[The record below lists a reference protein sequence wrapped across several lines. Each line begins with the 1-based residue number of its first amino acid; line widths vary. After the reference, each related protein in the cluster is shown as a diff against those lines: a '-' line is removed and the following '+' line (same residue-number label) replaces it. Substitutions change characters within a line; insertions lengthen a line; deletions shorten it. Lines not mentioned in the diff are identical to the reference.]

1 MKKLIKN
8 IRHFYLVLG
17 VAVVI
22 FLTQCG
28 LNPFTIEMPASTDAG
43 QMVTFKLHGSTMS
56 RIDNTQANPTYAT
69 KLMVGIM
76 VPKNWNAKQ
85 NTTVS
90 LASPK
95 GDETMVM
102 VPDGEI
108 EPVSGQNWPNAAKR
122 RFGIGPN
129 LFDDFEWIIYRTNK
143 VYTFV
148 NNEDIDFTV
157 NVNTRVGTE
166 NMVTKLGFYLGSSKE
181 NLRPDDGDY
190 TKVAFSNQFE
200 VKNGTGDLVDF
211 INPQLSKIDP
221 VKSQDNDI
229 ITFTFDAGVT
239 NTGLSNTEE
248 IYLCAKAFDQ
258 NNTVVA
264 EVCEQTPKTK
274 LTAIGGK
281 RYRIDLWPRGF
292 FNVPSGTTISNVEYY
307 YTDGH
312 GVVKVGYGNTA
323 NPFKFTFK
331 CQ

>member
-8 IRHFYLVLG
+8 IKHLYLVLG
-17 VAVVI
+17 VAVII

-28 LNPFTIEMPASTDAG
+28 LNPFTIEMPASAEAG
-43 QMVTFKLHGSTMS
+43 QTVTFKLHGSTMS
-56 RIDNTQANPTYAT
+56 RIDNNQANPTYAT

-76 VPKNWNAKQ
+76 VPRSWNAKQ
-85 NTTVS
+85 NTKVS

-95 GDETMVM
+95 GDEIMVL
-102 VPDGEI
+102 VPDGEN
-108 EPVSGQNWPNAAKR
+108 EPVSGQSWPNAAKK

-129 LFDDFEWIIYRTNK
+129 LFDDFEWVIYRTSK

-148 NNEDIDFTV
+148 NNEDIDFV
-157 NVNTRVGTE
+157 VDISSKVGPE
-166 NMVTKLGFYLGSSKE
+166 NMVTRLGFYLGSSKE
-181 NLRPDDGDY
+181 NLRPDDTDY

-200 VKNGTGDLVDF
+200 VTNGQGDLIDF

-229 ITFTFDAGVT
+229 VTFTFDAGVT
-239 NTGLSNTEE
+239 DTQLGNTDE
-248 IYLCAKAFDQ
+248 IYICAKAFDQ
-258 NNTVVA
+258 SNTIVA

-281 RYRIDLWPRGF
+281 RYRIDLWPKGL
-292 FNVPSGTTISNVEYY
+292 FNLPAETSISRIEYY
-307 YTDGH
+307 YTDASGA
-312 GVVKVGYGNTA
+312 VKVGYGNTA
-323 NPFKFTFK
+323 DPFKFTFK